1 MAVDGLGFGD
11 DVLDRALQIGDVF
24 RRLNIAGEI
33 QQGGLNMTD
42 MQMRLL
48 EKVEELTL
56 YTLDQQKTIEE
67 LQERLGNLATLGC
80 LAHLEVAVGN
90 LQ

>member
-1 MAVDGLGFGD
+1 MPLSELAAFV
-11 DVLDRALQIGDVF
+11 AAE
-24 RRLNIAGEI
+24 RRLPNVPSADEI

-56 YTLDQQKTIEE
+56 YTLEQQKTIEE
-67 LQERLGNLATLGC
+67 FQERLGNLATLVSDLLGVDQATAM
-80 LAHLEVAVGN
+80 LTRTVMN
-90 LQ
+90 